1 MALSKHMAQSDL
13 LRIRKMMARGILDVA
28 SIQEVVPL
36 HTGSIQ
42 HILDVGLDA
51 PAKAAAEAA
60 ARDKVAMLE
69 ARATKAAEAVK
80 SAMAELAVA
89 PAAADPVDPAPA
101 PAAPAPAAPAPAP
114 ADPPPTKKQTAAE
127 KAKAKAAAVNPV
139 S

>member
-1 MALSKHMAQSDL
+1 MAQSDL

-89 PAAADPVDPAPA
+89 PAAAEA
-101 PAAPAPAAPAPAP
+101 AP
-114 ADPPPTKKQTAAE
+114 ADPAPTKKQTAAE

>member
-89 PAAADPVDPAPA
+89 PAAAPADPVD
-101 PAAPAPAAPAPAP
+101 
-114 ADPPPTKKQTAAE
+114 PTKKQTAAE

>member
-89 PAAADPVDPAPA
+89 PAAAA
-101 PAAPAPAAPAPAP
+101 PAAPA
-114 ADPPPTKKQTAAE
+114 DPVDPTKKQTAAE